1 MKEKKKNLKKTKVEK
16 TKKVKESGYFKKVF
30 GELKLVKWP
39 KLNEVLKYT
48 LATIIF
54 CALLCGLFMLLYLLL
69 SVVKGW
75 FI

>member
-1 MKEKKKNLKKTKVEK
+1 MKDKKKDLKKTKVEK
-16 TKKVKESGYFKKVF
+16 TKKVKEKGYFKKVS

-39 KLNEVLKYT
+39 SLKEVLKYT
-48 LATIIF
+48 FATIIF
-54 CALLCGLFMLLYLLL
+54 CAILCGLFMLLYLLL